1 LIQLTNCTLMC
12 GIAGIISLKG
22 FDPST
27 LKSMTD
33 IIHHRGPDGEGYTL
47 FSQKQ
52 IVLAGGDDTMPEAW
66 VSSIDYKPTCHIDN
80 VKGRYKLGFGHRRLA
95 ILDLS
100 SDGRQPMCYENQRYW
115 IVYNGEVYNF
125 KEIREELVL
134 LEYHFHSKTD
144 TEVILAAYSKW
155 GIDCLNRFNGMW
167 AFVIY
172 DIEKNT
178 VFFARDRFGIKPL
191 YYWVS
196 PENDFYFASEIK
208 QFTVLPGWAPKV
220 NGQRAYDYLVYSIT
234 DHTEE
239 TLFEGV
245 FQIPSGHYLIMA
257 VDKIMSVPGQKIAT
271 IQWYDLTY
279 KKYKDSFENAALEF
293 NKLFKSAVDL
303 HLRSDV
309 PSGTALSGGLDS
321 SAIVCEV
328 NNIFQ
333 MQGIENMQKTFSSC
347 NADEKYSEKKWI
359 DIVVK
364 YKASVEAHYV
374 YPTPG
379 EVFDSISKLT
389 WTHDEPYQSQSA
401 FLGYQV
407 FKLAAEND
415 VKVLLNGQ
423 GADEYLGG
431 YGQFAIPRYNKM
443 LKQLKFSRIFKDVKK
458 SAEYKDV
465 NYRHIW
471 LNIFA
476 STLPNK
482 LRIWI
487 GVKFGINTIIRKLID
502 TKILGASVSHP
513 YHTIPVKYGN
523 VREVSRHLTFFS
535 TLPRYLKWEDR
546 NSMANSVEARVPFLD
561 HRLVEFCFSLPDD
574 YLELNGETKRVLR
587 EGLKDILP
595 ESIKNRKDKKGFI
608 TPEER
613 WVKLD
618 CPDLFRKKIKEAVES
633 SNGIIKPS
641 AVDYFEDVVTGKIP
655 FDYTYWRIIQFGEW
669 IKLFKIKI

>member
-1 LIQLTNCTLMC
+1 MC
-12 GIAGIISLKG
+12 GIAGIISSTTFDAKNLKA
-22 FDPST
+22 
-27 LKSMTD
+27 MTD

-47 FSQKQ
+47 FNQKQ

-66 VSSIDYKPTCHIDN
+66 INKNDYHPTCHISN
-80 VKGRYKLGFGHRRLA
+80 VKGLYKLGLGHRRLS

-100 SDGRQPMCYENQRYW
+100 SDGLQPMCYENQRYW

-125 KEIREELVL
+125 KEIRDELVL
-134 LEYHFHSKTD
+134 LGYHFHSKTD

-167 AFVIY
+167 AFMIY

-220 NGQRAYDYLVYSIT
+220 NGQRAYDYLVYSLT

-239 TLFEGV
+239 TLFDGV
-245 FQIPSGHYLIMA
+245 FQIPSGHYFFMA
-257 VDKIMSVPGQKIAT
+257 VDKIASIPGKKIAT
-271 IQWYDLTY
+271 IQWYNLTY
-279 KKYKDSFENAALEF
+279 NKYKGSFENAALEF

-309 PSGTALSGGLDS
+309 PIGSALSGGLDS
-321 SAIVCEV
+321 SAIVCEL
-328 NNIFQ
+328 NNVFHLR
-333 MQGIENMQKTFSSC
+333 GVENMQKTFSSC
-347 NADEKYSEKKWI
+347 ATDEKYSEKKWI
-359 DIVVK
+359 DIVVN
-364 YKASVEAHYV
+364 YKTSVEAHYV
-374 YPTPG
+374 YPSHE
-379 EVFDSISKLT
+379 EVFDYISKLT

-407 FKLAAEND
+407 FRLAAKNK

-431 YGQFAIPRYNKM
+431 YGQFAIPRYSRM
-443 LKQLKFSRIFKDVKK
+443 LKQLKLKGIFSDIKK
-458 SAEYKDV
+458 SGNYKSV
-465 NYRHIW
+465 NYKNIW
-471 LNIFA
+471 QNIFI
-476 STLPNK
+476 STLPDKFRN
-482 LRIWI
+482 WI
-487 GVKFGINTIIRKLID
+487 GIHFGNSKINRSLID
-502 TKILGASVSHP
+502 TQILGATVSHP
-513 YHTIPVKYGN
+513 YDAIPVKYGS
-523 VREVSRHLTFFS
+523 VPEVSRHLTFFS

-561 HRLVEFCFSLPDD
+561 HRLVEFCFNLPDD
-574 YLELNGETKRVLR
+574 YLEKNGETKRVLR

-595 ESIKNRKDKKGFI
+595 EPIRNRKDKKGFM

-618 CPDLFRKKIKEAVES
+618 CPDLFREKIKEAIES
-633 SNGIIKPS
+633 SNGIIKPD
-641 AVDYFEDVVTGKIP
+641 AVNYFEDIIAGKLP

-669 IKLFKIKI
+669 VKLFKIKI